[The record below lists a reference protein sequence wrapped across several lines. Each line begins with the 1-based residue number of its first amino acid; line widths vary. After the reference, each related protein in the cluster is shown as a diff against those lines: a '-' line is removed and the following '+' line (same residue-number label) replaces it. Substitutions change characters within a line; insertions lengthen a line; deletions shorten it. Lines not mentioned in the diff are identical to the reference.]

1 VIRVL
6 LADDDAMLRV
16 GVAAI
21 LGSDP
26 EIEVVAEAGDGAEA
40 VELAR
45 LHRPDVVLLDI
56 RMPTMDGLDAA
67 AELRRAVPEVAVV
80 VLTTFDEDDYVTRAM
95 DEGAVG
101 FLLKAADPREL
112 IIAVRAVAGGAAYLS
127 PRIAHRMITRFR
139 TGQPARRR
147 TAAERVGVLTPRETE
162 VLGLVGQGLAN
173 QAVAVRLHLSEG
185 TVKAH
190 VSAILTRLGV
200 RNRVQ
205 AAILAYEAGLVEDA

>member
-1 VIRVL
+1 MIRVL

-26 EIEVVAEAGDGAEA
+26 EIEVVAEAGDGAQA
-40 VELAR
+40 VGLAR
-45 LHRPDVVLLDI
+45 RHRPDVVLLDV
-56 RMPTMDGLDAA
+56 RMPTMDGLEAA
-67 AELRRAVPEVAVV
+67 AELRRAVPESAVV
-80 VLTTFDEDDYVTRAM
+80 VLTTFDEDDYVARAL
-95 DEGAVG
+95 DEGAAG

-139 TGQPARRR
+139 TGRPARRR
-147 TAAERVGVLTPRETE
+147 AASERVGVLTPRETE
-162 VLGLVGQGLAN
+162 VLALVGQGLAN
-173 QAVAVRLHLSEG
+173 QDVAARLHLSEG

-190 VSAILTRLGV
+190 VSTILARLGV

-205 AAILAYEAGLVEDA
+205 AAILAYEAGLAGGG

>member
-1 VIRVL
+1 MIRVL

-26 EIEVVAEAGDGAEA
+26 EIEVVAEAADGAQA

-45 LHRPDVVLLDI
+45 LHRPDVVLLDV
-56 RMPTMDGLDAA
+56 RMPTMDGLHAA
-67 AELRRAVPEVAVV
+67 AELRRAVPEAAVV
-80 VLTTFDEDDYVTRAM
+80 MLTTFDEEDYVTRAM

-173 QAVAVRLHLSEG
+173 QAVAARLHLSEG

-190 VSAILTRLGV
+190 VSAILARLGV

-205 AAILAYEAGLVEDA
+205 AAILAYEAGLVVDV

>member
-1 VIRVL
+1 MIRVL
-6 LADDDAMLRV
+6 LADDDAVLRV

-21 LGSDP
+21 LGSDR
-26 EIEVVAEAGDGAEA
+26 EIEVVAEAGDGAQA

-56 RMPTMDGLDAA
+56 RMPTMDGLHAA
-67 AELRRAVPEVAVV
+67 AELRRAVPEAAVV
-80 VLTTFDEDDYVTRAM
+80 MLTTFDEDDYVTRAM

-127 PRIAHRMITRFR
+127 PRIAYRMITRFR

-147 TAAERVGVLTPRETE
+147 TAAERVAVLTPRETE
-162 VLGLVGQGLAN
+162 VLGLVGRGLAN
-173 QAVAVRLHLSEG
+173 QAVATRLHLSEG

-205 AAILAYEAGLVEDA
+205 AAILAYEAGLVEDV

>member
-1 VIRVL
+1 MIRVL

-67 AELRRAVPEVAVV
+67 AELRRAGCP
-80 VLTTFDEDDYVTRAM
+80 
-95 DEGAVG
+95 
-101 FLLKAADPREL
+101 
-112 IIAVRAVAGGAAYLS
+112 
-127 PRIAHRMITRFR
+127 
-139 TGQPARRR
+139 
-147 TAAERVGVLTPRETE
+147 
-162 VLGLVGQGLAN
+162 
-173 QAVAVRLHLSEG
+173 
-185 TVKAH
+185 
-190 VSAILTRLGV
+190 V
-200 RNRVQ
+200 RNRVIIRCAMRGDRY
-205 AAILAYEAGLVEDA
+205 AAPPATARTAMISSRGSAAFSRNPTAPSSIARVT